1 MILDLV
7 LLGEDPSLVR
17 DALADARKAGLDE
30 DRLRYLI
37 GACGSAGAAERV
49 RMALFGREV
58 S

>member
-1 MILDLV
+1 M
-7 LLGEDPSLVR
+7 R